1 MGGIPAEFCSDSD
14 APALIPI
21 VGKRLEFDITEAC
34 LAILVLS
41 IACSR
46 LIFSAKNF
54 DKKLFSFSSWNS
66 FHHISDILI
75 AIGVSISQLSGIL
88 STTPSGS
95 IAALLAQELR
105 ASINRI
111 AEE

>member
-1 MGGIPAEFCSDSD
+1 MGGNPAEFCSDSD

-21 VGKRLEFDITEAC
+21 DGKRLELDITEAC

-41 IACSR
+41 IAWSR
-46 LIFSAKNF
+46 LIFSAKNC
-54 DKKLFSFSSWNS
+54 DKNLFSFSSWNS
-66 FHHISDILI
+66 FHHISDMLI
-75 AIGVSISQLSGIL
+75 AIGVSIPQLSGIL